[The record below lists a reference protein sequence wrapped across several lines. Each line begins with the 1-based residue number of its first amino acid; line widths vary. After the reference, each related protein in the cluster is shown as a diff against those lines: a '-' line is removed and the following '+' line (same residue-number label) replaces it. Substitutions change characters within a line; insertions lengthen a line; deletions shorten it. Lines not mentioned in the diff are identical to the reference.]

1 MNYKRYLLNILY
13 IFLIEIVFN
22 IALFNKITYYF
33 FYILLF
39 SILTGTIISL
49 ITGFLNESVNKISN
63 IVINSVIT
71 LIFIAQL
78 IHYRFYQSIFS
89 IYSLING
96 AQVFGFMSAIGKIML
111 HNTEYIIFLLFP
123 LFFFIVLGLNIS
135 FKKYTKKELLILI
148 GIIPISLLL
157 SILVLNTD
165 KDKNY
170 NAKDLYYNTHAPTI
184 STQKLGLLTTMR
196 LDLKRAIFGFT
207 DKIMLE
213 DKEIEEVNKSENK
226 KEYNILNIDFDKL
239 IEEED
244 NDKIRSLHKYFKS
257 MTPTEKNKYSG
268 MFKDKNLI
276 VITAEAFSPIAIDK
290 ELTPTLY
297 KMYTEGFSFSN
308 FYTPIFYVSTSDG
321 EYVSLTSLL
330 PKEGVW
336 SFQESS
342 KISLPFVYG
351 NILKDYGYSANAYHN
366 GRYNYYKRNLSH
378 PNMGYKYIGC
388 GNGLEKKINCKIWPQ
403 SDLEMINET
412 IDDYIENEKFL
423 AYYMSISGH
432 LNYTYTGNMMAT
444 KNRDK
449 VKNLKY
455 SEAIQA
461 YLATNIELDKA
472 VGELLS
478 RLEQAGKLEDTVIV
492 ISGDHYPY
500 GLTLGEINELSTF
513 ERDDKFEKFR
523 MPFLIW
529 SGSMKGPIKVEK
541 IGSSLDVLPTVLN
554 LFGAEF
560 DSRLLM
566 GRDIL
571 SDSDP
576 IVIFSDR
583 SFITDKG
590 RYNSLTEQFT
600 PNEGVTIEEG
610 YVDKINTII
619 YKKYQMSRLI
629 LENDY
634 YKHVFRTEN

>member
-257 MTPTEKNKYSG
+257 VTPTEKNKYSG

-351 NILKDYGYSANAYHN
+351 NILKNYGYSANAYHN

-378 PNMGYKYIGC
+378 PNMGYKYVGC

-403 SDLEMINET
+403 SDLEMINAT

-432 LNYTYTGNMMAT
+432 LNYTYNGNMMAT

-449 VKNLKY
+449 VKNLRY

-472 VGELLS
+472 
-478 RLEQAGKLEDTVIV
+478 LESLINSLKEKGKLDDTVIV
-492 ISGDHYPY
+492 ISADHYPY
-500 GLTLGEINELSTF
+500 GLTINEMK
-513 ERDDKFEKFR
+513 ERATYINDEKFDIHKNN
-523 MPFLIW
+523 LIIW
-529 SGSMKGPIKVEK
+529 NSQIKTPIKIDK
-541 IGSSLDVLPTVLN
+541 YASSLDILPTILN
-554 LFGAEF
+554 LLGVEY

-566 GRDIL
+566 GTDIL
-571 SDSDP
+571 SNSEGL
-576 IVIFSDR
+576 VIFNDR
-583 SFITDKG
+583 SWITKYGKYDAIKG
-590 RYNSLTEQFT
+590 KFTEYINLEEKQKYIDEI
-600 PNEGVTIEEG
+600 NEIV
-610 YVDKINTII
+610 KN
-619 YKKYQMSRLI
+619 KFNASRLI
-629 LENDY
+629 LETNY
-634 YKHVFRTEN
+634 YKYIKTEE

>member
-257 MTPTEKNKYSG
+257 VTPTEKNKYSG

-297 KMYTEGFSFSN
+297 KIYTEGFSFSN

-351 NILKDYGYSANAYHN
+351 NILKNYGYSANAYHN

-378 PNMGYKYIGC
+378 PNMGYKYVGC

-403 SDLEMINET
+403 SDLEMINAT

-432 LNYTYTGNMMAT
+432 LNYTYNGNMMAT

-472 VGELLS
+472 
-478 RLEQAGKLEDTVIV
+478 LESLINSLKEKGKLDDTVIV
-492 ISGDHYPY
+492 ISADHYPY
-500 GLTLGEINELSTF
+500 GLTINEMK
-513 ERDDKFEKFR
+513 ERATYINDEKFDIHKNN
-523 MPFLIW
+523 LIIW
-529 SGSMKGPIKVEK
+529 NSQIKTPIKIDK
-541 IGSSLDVLPTVLN
+541 YASSLDILPTVLN
-554 LFGAEF
+554 LLGIEY

-566 GRDIL
+566 GTDIL
-571 SDSDP
+571 SNSEGL
-576 IVIFSDR
+576 VIFNDR
-583 SFITDKG
+583 SWITKYGKYDAIKG
-590 RYNSLTEQFT
+590 KFTEYINLEEKQKYIDEI
-600 PNEGVTIEEG
+600 NEIV
-610 YVDKINTII
+610 KN
-619 YKKYQMSRLI
+619 KFNASRLI
-629 LENDY
+629 LETNY
-634 YKHVFRTEN
+634 YKYIKTEE

>member
-96 AQVFGFMSAIGKIML
+96 AQVFGFMSAIEKIML

-257 MTPTEKNKYSG
+257 VTPTEKNKYSG

-378 PNMGYKYIGC
+378 PNMGYKYVGC

-403 SDLEMINET
+403 SDLEMINAT

-432 LNYTYTGNMMAT
+432 LNYTYNGNMMAT

-449 VKNLKY
+449 VKSLKY

-472 VGELLS
+472 
-478 RLEQAGKLEDTVIV
+478 LESLINNLKEKGKLDDTVIV
-492 ISGDHYPY
+492 ISADHYPY
-500 GLTLGEINELSTF
+500 GLTINEMK
-513 ERDDKFEKFR
+513 ERTTYINDEKFDIHKNN
-523 MPFLIW
+523 LIIW
-529 SGSMKGPIKVEK
+529 NSQIKTPIKIDK
-541 IGSSLDVLPTVLN
+541 YASSLDILPTVLN
-554 LFGAEF
+554 LLGVEY

-566 GRDIL
+566 GTDIL
-571 SDSDP
+571 SNSEGL
-576 IVIFSDR
+576 VIFNDR
-583 SFITDKG
+583 SWITKYGKYDAIKG
-590 RYNSLTEQFT
+590 KFTEYINLEEKQKYIDEI
-600 PNEGVTIEEG
+600 NEIV
-610 YVDKINTII
+610 KN
-619 YKKYQMSRLI
+619 KFNASRLI
-629 LENDY
+629 LETNY
-634 YKHVFRTEN
+634 YKYIKTEE

>member
-135 FKKYTKKELLILI
+135 FKRYTKKELLILI

-244 NDKIRSLHKYFKS
+244 NDKISNLHKYFKS
-257 MTPTEKNKYSG
+257 VTPTEKNKYSG

-297 KMYTEGFSFSN
+297 KMYAEGFSFSN

-378 PNMGYKYIGC
+378 PNMGYKYVGC

-403 SDLEMINET
+403 SDLEMINAT

-432 LNYTYTGNMMAT
+432 LNYTYNGNMMAT

-472 VGELLS
+472 
-478 RLEQAGKLEDTVIV
+478 LESLINSLKEKGKLDDTVIV
-492 ISGDHYPY
+492 ISADHYPY
-500 GLTLGEINELSTF
+500 GLTINEIK
-513 ERDDKFEKFR
+513 ERATYINDEKFDIHKNN
-523 MPFLIW
+523 LIIW
-529 SGSMKGPIKVEK
+529 NSQIKTPIKIDK
-541 IGSSLDVLPTVLN
+541 YASSLDILPTVLN
-554 LFGAEF
+554 LLGVEY

-566 GRDIL
+566 GTDIL
-571 SDSDP
+571 SNSEGL
-576 IVIFSDR
+576 VIFNDR
-583 SFITDKG
+583 SWITKYGKYDAIKG
-590 RYNSLTEQFT
+590 KFTEYINLEEKQKYIDEI
-600 PNEGVTIEEG
+600 NEIV
-610 YVDKINTII
+610 KN
-619 YKKYQMSRLI
+619 KFNASRLI
-629 LENDY
+629 LETNY
-634 YKHVFRTEN
+634 YKYIKTEE

>member
-123 LFFFIVLGLNIS
+123 LFFFVVLGLNIS

-148 GIIPISLLL
+148 GIIPISILL
-157 SILVLNTD
+157 SILILNTD

-257 MTPTEKNKYSG
+257 VSPTEKNKYSG

-297 KMYTEGFSFSN
+297 KMYTGGFSFSN

-336 SFQESS
+336 SFQKSS

-351 NILKDYGYSANAYHN
+351 NILKKYGYSANAYHN

-378 PNMGYKYIGC
+378 PNMGYKYVGC

-403 SDLEMINET
+403 SDLEMINAT

-432 LNYTYTGNMMAT
+432 LNYTYNGNMMAT

-449 VKNLKY
+449 VKSLKY

-472 VGELLS
+472 
-478 RLEQAGKLEDTVIV
+478 LESLINSLKEKGKLDDTVIV
-492 ISGDHYPY
+492 ISADHYPY
-500 GLTLGEINELSTF
+500 GLTINEMK
-513 ERDDKFEKFR
+513 ERATYINDEKFDIHKNN
-523 MPFLIW
+523 LIIW
-529 SGSMKGPIKVEK
+529 NSQIKTPIKIDK
-541 IGSSLDVLPTVLN
+541 YASSLDILPTVLN
-554 LFGAEF
+554 LLGIEY

-566 GRDIL
+566 GTDIL
-571 SDSDP
+571 SNSEGL
-576 IVIFSDR
+576 VIFNDR
-583 SFITDKG
+583 SWITKYGKYDAIKG
-590 RYNSLTEQFT
+590 KFTEYINLEEKQKYIDEI
-600 PNEGVTIEEG
+600 NEIV
-610 YVDKINTII
+610 KN
-619 YKKYQMSRLI
+619 KFNASRLI
-629 LENDY
+629 LENNY
-634 YKHVFRTEN
+634 YKYIKTEE

>member
-96 AQVFGFMSAIGKIML
+96 AQIFGFMSAIGKIML

-244 NDKIRSLHKYFKS
+244 NDKISNLHKYFKS
-257 MTPTEKNKYSG
+257 VTPTEKNKYSG

-351 NILKDYGYSANAYHN
+351 NILKNYGYSANAYHN

-378 PNMGYKYIGC
+378 PNMGYKYVGC

-403 SDLEMINET
+403 SDLEMINAT

-432 LNYTYTGNMMAT
+432 LNYTYNGNMMAT

-449 VKNLKY
+449 VKNLRY

-472 VGELLS
+472 
-478 RLEQAGKLEDTVIV
+478 LESLINSLKEKGKLDDTVIV
-492 ISGDHYPY
+492 ISADHYPY
-500 GLTLGEINELSTF
+500 GLTINEMK
-513 ERDDKFEKFR
+513 ERATYINDEKFDIHKNN
-523 MPFLIW
+523 LIIW
-529 SGSMKGPIKVEK
+529 NSQIKTPIKIDK
-541 IGSSLDVLPTVLN
+541 YASSLDILPTVLN
-554 LFGAEF
+554 LLGVEY

-566 GRDIL
+566 GTDIL
-571 SDSDP
+571 SNSEGL
-576 IVIFSDR
+576 VIFNDR
-583 SFITDKG
+583 SWITKYGKYDAIKG
-590 RYNSLTEQFT
+590 KFTEYINLEEKQKYIDEI
-600 PNEGVTIEEG
+600 NEIV
-610 YVDKINTII
+610 KN
-619 YKKYQMSRLI
+619 KFNASRLI
-629 LENDY
+629 LETNY
-634 YKHVFRTEN
+634 YKYIKTEE

>member
-244 NDKIRSLHKYFKS
+244 NDKISNLHKYFKS
-257 MTPTEKNKYSG
+257 VTPTEKNKYSG

-297 KMYTEGFSFSN
+297 KMYTGGFSFSN

-378 PNMGYKYIGC
+378 PNMGYKYVGC

-403 SDLEMINET
+403 SDLEMINAT

-432 LNYTYTGNMMAT
+432 LNYTYNGNMMAT

-472 VGELLS
+472 
-478 RLEQAGKLEDTVIV
+478 LESLINSLKEKGKLDDTVIV
-492 ISGDHYPY
+492 ISADHYPY
-500 GLTLGEINELSTF
+500 GLTINEMK
-513 ERDDKFEKFR
+513 ERATYINDEKFDIHKNN
-523 MPFLIW
+523 LIIW
-529 SGSMKGPIKVEK
+529 NSQIKTPIKIDK
-541 IGSSLDVLPTVLN
+541 YASSLDILPTVLN
-554 LFGAEF
+554 LLGIEY

-566 GRDIL
+566 GTDIL
-571 SDSDP
+571 SNSEGL
-576 IVIFSDR
+576 VIFNDR
-583 SFITDKG
+583 SWITKYGKYDAIKG
-590 RYNSLTEQFT
+590 KFTEYINLEEKQKYIDEI
-600 PNEGVTIEEG
+600 NEIV
-610 YVDKINTII
+610 KN
-619 YKKYQMSRLI
+619 KFNASRLI
-629 LENDY
+629 LETNY
-634 YKHVFRTEN
+634 YKYIKTEE

>member
-257 MTPTEKNKYSG
+257 VTPTEKNKYSG

-378 PNMGYKYIGC
+378 PNMGYKYVGC

-403 SDLEMINET
+403 SDLEMINAT

-432 LNYTYTGNMMAT
+432 LNYTYNGNMMAT

-472 VGELLS
+472 
-478 RLEQAGKLEDTVIV
+478 LESLINSLKEKGKLDDTVIV
-492 ISGDHYPY
+492 ISADHYPY
-500 GLTLGEINELSTF
+500 GLTINEMK
-513 ERDDKFEKFR
+513 ERATYINDEKFDIHKNN
-523 MPFLIW
+523 LIIW
-529 SGSMKGPIKVEK
+529 NSQIKTPIKIDK
-541 IGSSLDVLPTVLN
+541 YASSLDILPTVLN
-554 LFGAEF
+554 LLGVEY

-566 GRDIL
+566 GTDIL
-571 SDSDP
+571 SNSEGL
-576 IVIFSDR
+576 VIFNDR
-583 SFITDKG
+583 SWITKYGKYDAIKG
-590 RYNSLTEQFT
+590 KFTEYINLEEKQKHIDEI
-600 PNEGVTIEEG
+600 NEIV
-610 YVDKINTII
+610 KN
-619 YKKYQMSRLI
+619 KFNASRLI
-629 LENDY
+629 LETNY
-634 YKHVFRTEN
+634 YKYIKTEE

>member
-213 DKEIEEVNKSENK
+213 DKEIEEVNKSGNK

-257 MTPTEKNKYSG
+257 VTPTEKNKYSG

-351 NILKDYGYSANAYHN
+351 NILKNYGYSANAYHN

-378 PNMGYKYIGC
+378 PNMGYKYVGC

-403 SDLEMINET
+403 SDLEMINAT

-432 LNYTYTGNMMAT
+432 LNYTYNGNMMAT

-472 VGELLS
+472 
-478 RLEQAGKLEDTVIV
+478 LESLINSLKEKGKLDDTVIV
-492 ISGDHYPY
+492 ISADHYPY
-500 GLTLGEINELSTF
+500 GLTINEMK
-513 ERDDKFEKFR
+513 ERATYINDEKFDIHKNN
-523 MPFLIW
+523 LIIW
-529 SGSMKGPIKVEK
+529 NSQIKAPIKIDK
-541 IGSSLDVLPTVLN
+541 YASSLDILPTVLN
-554 LFGAEF
+554 LLGVEY

-566 GRDIL
+566 GTDIL
-571 SDSDP
+571 SNSEGL
-576 IVIFSDR
+576 VIFNDR
-583 SFITDKG
+583 SWITKYGKYDAIKG
-590 RYNSLTEQFT
+590 KFTEYINLEEKQKYIDEI
-600 PNEGVTIEEG
+600 NEIV
-610 YVDKINTII
+610 KN
-619 YKKYQMSRLI
+619 KFNASRLI
-629 LENDY
+629 LETNY
-634 YKHVFRTEN
+634 YKYIKTEE

>member
-213 DKEIEEVNKSENK
+213 DKEIEEANKSENK

-257 MTPTEKNKYSG
+257 VTPTEKNKYSG

-403 SDLEMINET
+403 SDLEMINAT

-432 LNYTYTGNMMAT
+432 LNYTYNGNMMAT

-472 VGELLS
+472 
-478 RLEQAGKLEDTVIV
+478 LESLINSLKEKGKLDDTVIV
-492 ISGDHYPY
+492 ISADHYPY
-500 GLTLGEINELSTF
+500 GLTINEMK
-513 ERDDKFEKFR
+513 ERATYINDEKFDIHKNN
-523 MPFLIW
+523 LIIW
-529 SGSMKGPIKVEK
+529 NSQIKTPIKIDK
-541 IGSSLDVLPTVLN
+541 YASSLDILPTVLN
-554 LFGAEF
+554 LLGVEY

-566 GRDIL
+566 GTDIL
-571 SDSDP
+571 SNSEGL
-576 IVIFSDR
+576 VILNDR
-583 SFITDKG
+583 SWITKYGKYDAIKG
-590 RYNSLTEQFT
+590 KFTEYINLEEKQKYIDEI
-600 PNEGVTIEEG
+600 NEIV
-610 YVDKINTII
+610 KN
-619 YKKYQMSRLI
+619 KFNASRLI
-629 LENDY
+629 LETNY
-634 YKHVFRTEN
+634 YKYIKTEE

>member
-135 FKKYTKKELLILI
+135 FKRYTKKELLILI

-244 NDKIRSLHKYFKS
+244 NDKISNLHKYFKS
-257 MTPTEKNKYSG
+257 VTPTEKNKYSG

-378 PNMGYKYIGC
+378 PNMGYKYVGC

-403 SDLEMINET
+403 SDLEMINAT

-432 LNYTYTGNMMAT
+432 LNYTYNGNMMAT

-472 VGELLS
+472 
-478 RLEQAGKLEDTVIV
+478 LESLINSLKEKGKLDDTVIV
-492 ISGDHYPY
+492 ISADHYPY
-500 GLTLGEINELSTF
+500 GLTINEMK
-513 ERDDKFEKFR
+513 ERATYINDEKFDIHKNN
-523 MPFLIW
+523 LIIW
-529 SGSMKGPIKVEK
+529 NSQIKTPIKIDK
-541 IGSSLDVLPTVLN
+541 YASSLDILPTVLN
-554 LFGAEF
+554 LLGVEY

-566 GRDIL
+566 GTDIL
-571 SDSDP
+571 SNSEGL
-576 IVIFSDR
+576 VIFNDR
-583 SFITDKG
+583 SWITKYGKYDAIKG
-590 RYNSLTEQFT
+590 KFTEYINLEEKQKYIDEI
-600 PNEGVTIEEG
+600 NEIV
-610 YVDKINTII
+610 KN
-619 YKKYQMSRLI
+619 KFNASRLI
-629 LENDY
+629 LETNY
-634 YKHVFRTEN
+634 YKYIKTEE

>member
-96 AQVFGFMSAIGKIML
+96 AQVFGFVSAIGKIML

-196 LDLKRAIFGFT
+196 LDLKRAMFGFT

-257 MTPTEKNKYSG
+257 VTPTEKNKYSG

-351 NILKDYGYSANAYHN
+351 NILKNYGYSANAYHN

-378 PNMGYKYIGC
+378 PNMGYKYVGC

-403 SDLEMINET
+403 SDLEMINAT

-432 LNYTYTGNMMAT
+432 LNYTYNGNMMAT

-472 VGELLS
+472 
-478 RLEQAGKLEDTVIV
+478 LESLINSLKEKGKLDDTVIV
-492 ISGDHYPY
+492 ISADHYPY
-500 GLTLGEINELSTF
+500 GLTINEMK
-513 ERDDKFEKFR
+513 ERATYINDEKFDIHKNN
-523 MPFLIW
+523 LIIW
-529 SGSMKGPIKVEK
+529 NSQIKTPIKIDK
-541 IGSSLDVLPTVLN
+541 YASSLDILPTVLN
-554 LFGAEF
+554 LLGVEY

-566 GRDIL
+566 GTDIL
-571 SDSDP
+571 SNSEGL
-576 IVIFSDR
+576 VIFNDR
-583 SFITDKG
+583 SWITKYGKYDAIKG
-590 RYNSLTEQFT
+590 KFTEYINLEEKQKYIDEI
-600 PNEGVTIEEG
+600 NEIV
-610 YVDKINTII
+610 KN
-619 YKKYQMSRLI
+619 KFNASRLI
-629 LENDY
+629 LETNY
-634 YKHVFRTEN
+634 YKYIKTEE

>member
-49 ITGFLNESVNKISN
+49 ITGFLNESINKITN

-123 LFFFIVLGLNIS
+123 LFFFVVLGLNIS

-226 KEYNILNIDFDKL
+226 KEYSILNIDFDKL

-244 NDKIRSLHKYFKS
+244 NDKISNLHKYFKS
-257 MTPTEKNKYSG
+257 VSPTEKNKYSG

-297 KMYTEGFSFSN
+297 KMHTEGFSFSN

-336 SFQESS
+336 SFQKSS

-351 NILKDYGYSANAYHN
+351 NILKKYGYSANAYHN

-378 PNMGYKYIGC
+378 PNMGYKYVGC

-403 SDLEMINET
+403 SDLEMINAT

-432 LNYTYTGNMMAT
+432 LNYTYNGNMMAT

-472 VGELLS
+472 
-478 RLEQAGKLEDTVIV
+478 LESLINSLKEKGKLDDTVIV
-492 ISGDHYPY
+492 ISADHYPY
-500 GLTLGEINELSTF
+500 GLTINEMK
-513 ERDDKFEKFR
+513 ERATYINDEKFDIHKNN
-523 MPFLIW
+523 LIIW
-529 SGSMKGPIKVEK
+529 NSQIKTPIKIDK
-541 IGSSLDVLPTVLN
+541 YASSLDILPTVLN
-554 LFGAEF
+554 LLGVEY

-566 GRDIL
+566 GTDIL
-571 SDSDP
+571 SNSEGL
-576 IVIFSDR
+576 VIFNDR
-583 SFITDKG
+583 SWITKYGKYDAIKG
-590 RYNSLTEQFT
+590 KFTEYINLEEKQKYIDEI
-600 PNEGVTIEEG
+600 NEIV
-610 YVDKINTII
+610 KN
-619 YKKYQMSRLI
+619 KFNASRLI
-629 LENDY
+629 LETNY
-634 YKHVFRTEN
+634 YKYIKTEE

>member
-13 IFLIEIVFN
+13 IFFILLVFN

-96 AQVFGFMSAIGKIML
+96 AQVFGFMSAIGKVML

-157 SILVLNTD
+157 SILILNTD

-257 MTPTEKNKYSG
+257 VTPTEKNKYSG

-378 PNMGYKYIGC
+378 PNMGYKYVGC

-403 SDLEMINET
+403 SDLEMINAT

-432 LNYTYTGNMMAT
+432 LNYTYNGNMMAT

-472 VGELLS
+472 
-478 RLEQAGKLEDTVIV
+478 LESLINSLKEKGKLDDTVIV
-492 ISGDHYPY
+492 ISADHYPY
-500 GLTLGEINELSTF
+500 GLTINEMK
-513 ERDDKFEKFR
+513 ERATYINDEKFDIHKNN
-523 MPFLIW
+523 LIIW
-529 SGSMKGPIKVEK
+529 NSQIKTPIKIDK
-541 IGSSLDVLPTVLN
+541 YASSLDILPTVLN
-554 LFGAEF
+554 LLGIEY

-566 GRDIL
+566 GTDIL
-571 SDSDP
+571 SNSEGL
-576 IVIFSDR
+576 VIFNDR
-583 SFITDKG
+583 SWITKYGKYDAIKG
-590 RYNSLTEQFT
+590 KFTEYINLEEKQKYIDEI
-600 PNEGVTIEEG
+600 NEIV
-610 YVDKINTII
+610 KN
-619 YKKYQMSRLI
+619 KFNASRLI
-629 LENDY
+629 LETNY
-634 YKHVFRTEN
+634 YKYIKTEE

>member
-213 DKEIEEVNKSENK
+213 DKEIEEANKSENK

-257 MTPTEKNKYSG
+257 VTPTEKNKYSG

-403 SDLEMINET
+403 SDLEMINAT
-412 IDDYIENEKFL
+412 IDDYIENKKFL

-432 LNYTYTGNMMAT
+432 LNYTYNGNMMAT

-472 VGELLS
+472 
-478 RLEQAGKLEDTVIV
+478 LESLINSLKEKGKLDDTVIV
-492 ISGDHYPY
+492 ISADHYPY
-500 GLTLGEINELSTF
+500 GLTINEMK
-513 ERDDKFEKFR
+513 ERATYINDEKFDIHKNN
-523 MPFLIW
+523 LIIW
-529 SGSMKGPIKVEK
+529 NSQIKTPIKIDK
-541 IGSSLDVLPTVLN
+541 YASSLDILPTVLN
-554 LFGAEF
+554 LLGVEY

-566 GRDIL
+566 GTDIL
-571 SDSDP
+571 SNSEGL
-576 IVIFSDR
+576 VIFNDR
-583 SFITDKG
+583 SWITKYGKYDAIKG
-590 RYNSLTEQFT
+590 KFTEYINLEEKQKYIDEI
-600 PNEGVTIEEG
+600 NEIV
-610 YVDKINTII
+610 KN
-619 YKKYQMSRLI
+619 KFNASRLI
-629 LENDY
+629 LETNY
-634 YKHVFRTEN
+634 YKYIKTEE

>member
-96 AQVFGFMSAIGKIML
+96 AQVFGFVSAIGKIML

-257 MTPTEKNKYSG
+257 VTPTEKNKYSG

-351 NILKDYGYSANAYHN
+351 NILKNYGYSANAYHN

-378 PNMGYKYIGC
+378 PNMGYKYVGC

-403 SDLEMINET
+403 SDLEMINAT

-432 LNYTYTGNMMAT
+432 LNYTYNGNMMAT

-449 VKNLKY
+449 VKNLRY

-472 VGELLS
+472 
-478 RLEQAGKLEDTVIV
+478 LESLINSLKEKGKLDDTVIV
-492 ISGDHYPY
+492 ISADHYPY
-500 GLTLGEINELSTF
+500 GLTINEMK
-513 ERDDKFEKFR
+513 ERATYINDEKFDIHKNN
-523 MPFLIW
+523 LIIW
-529 SGSMKGPIKVEK
+529 NSQIKTPIKIDK
-541 IGSSLDVLPTVLN
+541 YASSLDILPTVLN
-554 LFGAEF
+554 LLGVEY

-566 GRDIL
+566 GTDIL
-571 SDSDP
+571 SNSEGL
-576 IVIFSDR
+576 VIFNDR
-583 SFITDKG
+583 SWITKYGKYDAIKG
-590 RYNSLTEQFT
+590 KFTEYINLEEKQKHIDEI
-600 PNEGVTIEEG
+600 NEIV
-610 YVDKINTII
+610 KN
-619 YKKYQMSRLI
+619 KFNASRLI
-629 LENDY
+629 LETNY
-634 YKHVFRTEN
+634 YKYIKTEE

>member
-257 MTPTEKNKYSG
+257 VTPTEKNKYSG

-378 PNMGYKYIGC
+378 PNMGYKYVGC

-403 SDLEMINET
+403 SDLEMINAT

-432 LNYTYTGNMMAT
+432 LNYTYNGNMMAT

-449 VKNLKY
+449 VKNLRY

-472 VGELLS
+472 
-478 RLEQAGKLEDTVIV
+478 LESLINSLKEKGKLDDTVIV
-492 ISGDHYPY
+492 ISADHYPY
-500 GLTLGEINELSTF
+500 GLTINEMK
-513 ERDDKFEKFR
+513 ERATYINDEKFDIHKNN
-523 MPFLIW
+523 LIIW
-529 SGSMKGPIKVEK
+529 NSQIKTPIKIDK
-541 IGSSLDVLPTVLN
+541 YASSLDILPTILN
-554 LFGAEF
+554 LLGVEY

-566 GRDIL
+566 GTDIL
-571 SDSDP
+571 SNSEGL
-576 IVIFSDR
+576 VIFNDR
-583 SFITDKG
+583 SWITKYGKYDAIKG
-590 RYNSLTEQFT
+590 KFTEYINLEEKQKYIDEI
-600 PNEGVTIEEG
+600 NEIV
-610 YVDKINTII
+610 KN
-619 YKKYQMSRLI
+619 KFNASRLI
-629 LENDY
+629 LETNY
-634 YKHVFRTEN
+634 YKYIKTEE

>member
-49 ITGFLNESVNKISN
+49 ITGFLNESINKITN

-244 NDKIRSLHKYFKS
+244 NDKIRSLHKYLKNV
-257 MTPTEKNKYSG
+257 TPTEKNKYSG

-351 NILKDYGYSANAYHN
+351 NILKNYGYSANAYHN

-378 PNMGYKYIGC
+378 PNMGYKYVGC

-403 SDLEMINET
+403 SDLEMINAT

-432 LNYTYTGNMMAT
+432 LNYTYNGNMMAT

-472 VGELLS
+472 
-478 RLEQAGKLEDTVIV
+478 LESLINILKEKGKLDDTVIV
-492 ISGDHYPY
+492 ISADHYPY
-500 GLTLGEINELSTF
+500 GLTINEMK
-513 ERDDKFEKFR
+513 ERATYINDEKFDIHKNN
-523 MPFLIW
+523 LIIW
-529 SGSMKGPIKVEK
+529 NSQIKTPIKIDK
-541 IGSSLDVLPTVLN
+541 YASSLDILPTVLN
-554 LFGAEF
+554 LLGVEY

-566 GRDIL
+566 GTDIL
-571 SDSDP
+571 SNSEGL
-576 IVIFSDR
+576 VIFNDR
-583 SFITDKG
+583 SWITKYGKYDTIKG
-590 RYNSLTEQFT
+590 KFTEYINLEEKQKYIDEI
-600 PNEGVTIEEG
+600 NEIV
-610 YVDKINTII
+610 KN
-619 YKKYQMSRLI
+619 KFNASRLI
-629 LENDY
+629 LETNY
-634 YKHVFRTEN
+634 YKYIKTEE

>member
-196 LDLKRAIFGFT
+196 LDLKRAIFGFI

-257 MTPTEKNKYSG
+257 VTPTEKNKYSG

-378 PNMGYKYIGC
+378 PNMGYKYVGC

-403 SDLEMINET
+403 SDLEMINAT

-432 LNYTYTGNMMAT
+432 LNYTYNGNMMAT

-449 VKNLKY
+449 VKNLRY

-472 VGELLS
+472 
-478 RLEQAGKLEDTVIV
+478 LESLINSLKEKGKLDDTVIV
-492 ISGDHYPY
+492 ISADHYPY
-500 GLTLGEINELSTF
+500 GLTINEMK
-513 ERDDKFEKFR
+513 ERATYINDEKFDIHKNN
-523 MPFLIW
+523 LIIW
-529 SGSMKGPIKVEK
+529 NSQIKTPIKIDK
-541 IGSSLDVLPTVLN
+541 YASSLDILPTVLN
-554 LFGAEF
+554 LLGVEY

-566 GRDIL
+566 GTDIL
-571 SDSDP
+571 SNSEGL
-576 IVIFSDR
+576 VIFNDR
-583 SFITDKG
+583 SWITKYGKYDAIKG
-590 RYNSLTEQFT
+590 KFTEYINLEEKQKYIDEI
-600 PNEGVTIEEG
+600 NEIV
-610 YVDKINTII
+610 KN
-619 YKKYQMSRLI
+619 KFNASRLI
-629 LENDY
+629 LETNY
-634 YKHVFRTEN
+634 YKYIKTEE

>member
-63 IVINSVIT
+63 IVINSAIT

-257 MTPTEKNKYSG
+257 VTPTEKNKYSG
-268 MFKDKNLI
+268 MFKDKSLI

-378 PNMGYKYIGC
+378 PNMGYKYVGC

-403 SDLEMINET
+403 SDLEMINAT

-432 LNYTYTGNMMAT
+432 LNYTYNGNMMAT

-472 VGELLS
+472 
-478 RLEQAGKLEDTVIV
+478 LESLINNLKEKGKLDDTVIV
-492 ISGDHYPY
+492 ISADHYPY
-500 GLTLGEINELSTF
+500 GLTINEMK
-513 ERDDKFEKFR
+513 ERATYINDEKFDIHKNN
-523 MPFLIW
+523 LIIW
-529 SGSMKGPIKVEK
+529 NSQIKTPIKIDK
-541 IGSSLDVLPTVLN
+541 YASSLDILPTVLN
-554 LFGAEF
+554 LLGVEY

-566 GRDIL
+566 GTDIL
-571 SDSDP
+571 SNSEGL
-576 IVIFSDR
+576 VIFNDR
-583 SFITDKG
+583 SWITKYGKYDAIKG
-590 RYNSLTEQFT
+590 KFTEYINLEEKQKYIDEI
-600 PNEGVTIEEG
+600 NEIV
-610 YVDKINTII
+610 KN
-619 YKKYQMSRLI
+619 KFNASRLI
-629 LENDY
+629 LETNY
-634 YKHVFRTEN
+634 YKYIKTEE

>member
-135 FKKYTKKELLILI
+135 FKKYKKKELLILI

-257 MTPTEKNKYSG
+257 VTPTEKNKYSG

-412 IDDYIENEKFL
+412 IDDYIENKKFL

-432 LNYTYTGNMMAT
+432 LNYTYNGNMMAT

-472 VGELLS
+472 
-478 RLEQAGKLEDTVIV
+478 LESLINSLKEKGKLDDTVIV
-492 ISGDHYPY
+492 ISADHYPY
-500 GLTLGEINELSTF
+500 GLTINEMK
-513 ERDDKFEKFR
+513 ERATYINDEKFDIHKNN
-523 MPFLIW
+523 LIIW
-529 SGSMKGPIKVEK
+529 NSQIKTPIKIDK
-541 IGSSLDVLPTVLN
+541 YASSLDILPTVLN
-554 LFGAEF
+554 LLGVEY

-566 GRDIL
+566 GTDIL
-571 SDSDP
+571 SNSEGL
-576 IVIFSDR
+576 VIFNDR
-583 SFITDKG
+583 SWITKYGKYDAIKG
-590 RYNSLTEQFT
+590 KFTEYINLEEKQKYIDEI
-600 PNEGVTIEEG
+600 NEIV
-610 YVDKINTII
+610 KN
-619 YKKYQMSRLI
+619 KFNASRLI
-629 LENDY
+629 LETNY
-634 YKHVFRTEN
+634 YKYIKTEE

>member
-135 FKKYTKKELLILI
+135 FKKYKKKELLILI

-184 STQKLGLLTTMR
+184 STQKLGLLSTMR

-213 DKEIEEVNKSENK
+213 DKEIEEANKSENK

-257 MTPTEKNKYSG
+257 VTPTEKNKYSG

-412 IDDYIENEKFL
+412 IDDYIENKKFL

-432 LNYTYTGNMMAT
+432 LNYTYNGNMMAT

-472 VGELLS
+472 
-478 RLEQAGKLEDTVIV
+478 LESLINSLKEKGKLDDTVIV
-492 ISGDHYPY
+492 ISADHYPY
-500 GLTLGEINELSTF
+500 GLTINEMK
-513 ERDDKFEKFR
+513 ERATYINDEKFDIHKNN
-523 MPFLIW
+523 LIIW
-529 SGSMKGPIKVEK
+529 NSQIKTPIKIDK
-541 IGSSLDVLPTVLN
+541 YASSLDILPTVLN
-554 LFGAEF
+554 LLGVEY

-566 GRDIL
+566 GTDIL
-571 SDSDP
+571 SNSEGL
-576 IVIFSDR
+576 VILNDR
-583 SFITDKG
+583 SWITKYGKYDAIKG
-590 RYNSLTEQFT
+590 KFTEYINLEEKQKYIDEI
-600 PNEGVTIEEG
+600 NEIV
-610 YVDKINTII
+610 KN
-619 YKKYQMSRLI
+619 KFNASRLI
-629 LENDY
+629 LETNY
-634 YKHVFRTEN
+634 YKYIKTEE

>member
-244 NDKIRSLHKYFKS
+244 NDKISNLHKYFKS
-257 MTPTEKNKYSG
+257 VTPTEKNKYSG

-378 PNMGYKYIGC
+378 PNMGYKYVGC

-403 SDLEMINET
+403 SDLEMINAT

-432 LNYTYTGNMMAT
+432 LNYTYNGNMMAT

-472 VGELLS
+472 
-478 RLEQAGKLEDTVIV
+478 LESLINSLKEKGKLDDTVIV
-492 ISGDHYPY
+492 ISADHYPY
-500 GLTLGEINELSTF
+500 GLTINEMK
-513 ERDDKFEKFR
+513 ERATYINDEKFDIHKNN
-523 MPFLIW
+523 LIIW
-529 SGSMKGPIKVEK
+529 NSQIKTPIKIDK
-541 IGSSLDVLPTVLN
+541 YASSLDILPTVLN
-554 LFGAEF
+554 LLGVEY

-566 GRDIL
+566 GTDIL
-571 SDSDP
+571 SNSEGL
-576 IVIFSDR
+576 VIFNDR
-583 SFITDKG
+583 SWITKYGKYDAIKG
-590 RYNSLTEQFT
+590 KFTEYINLEEKQKYIDEI
-600 PNEGVTIEEG
+600 NEIV
-610 YVDKINTII
+610 KN
-619 YKKYQMSRLI
+619 KFNASRLI
-629 LENDY
+629 LETNY
-634 YKHVFRTEN
+634 YKYIKTEE

>member
-13 IFLIEIVFN
+13 IFIIEIVFN

-135 FKKYTKKELLILI
+135 FKKYKKKELLILI

-213 DKEIEEVNKSENK
+213 DKEIEEANKSENK

-257 MTPTEKNKYSG
+257 VTPTEKNKYSG

-330 PKEGVW
+330 PKEGLW

-403 SDLEMINET
+403 SDLEMINAT
-412 IDDYIENEKFL
+412 IDDYIENKKFL

-432 LNYTYTGNMMAT
+432 LNYTYNGNMMAT

-472 VGELLS
+472 
-478 RLEQAGKLEDTVIV
+478 LESLINSLKEKGKLDDTVIV
-492 ISGDHYPY
+492 ISADHYPY
-500 GLTLGEINELSTF
+500 GLTINEMK
-513 ERDDKFEKFR
+513 ERATYINDEKFDIHKNN
-523 MPFLIW
+523 LIIW
-529 SGSMKGPIKVEK
+529 NSQIKTPIKIDK
-541 IGSSLDVLPTVLN
+541 YASSLDILPTVLN
-554 LFGAEF
+554 LLGVEY

-566 GRDIL
+566 GTDIL
-571 SDSDP
+571 SNSEGL
-576 IVIFSDR
+576 VIFNDR
-583 SFITDKG
+583 SWITKYGKYDAIKG
-590 RYNSLTEQFT
+590 KFTEYINLEEKQKYIDEI
-600 PNEGVTIEEG
+600 NEIV
-610 YVDKINTII
+610 KN
-619 YKKYQMSRLI
+619 KFNASRLI
-629 LENDY
+629 LETNY
-634 YKHVFRTEN
+634 YKYIKTEE

>member
-226 KEYNILNIDFDKL
+226 KEYNILNIGFDKL

-257 MTPTEKNKYSG
+257 VTPTEKNKYSG

-378 PNMGYKYIGC
+378 PNMGYKYVGC

-403 SDLEMINET
+403 SDLEMINAT

-432 LNYTYTGNMMAT
+432 LNYTYNGNMMAT

-449 VKNLKY
+449 VKNLRY

-472 VGELLS
+472 
-478 RLEQAGKLEDTVIV
+478 LESLINSLKEKGKLDDTVIV
-492 ISGDHYPY
+492 ISADHYPY
-500 GLTLGEINELSTF
+500 GLTINEMK
-513 ERDDKFEKFR
+513 ERATYINDEKFDIHKNN
-523 MPFLIW
+523 LIIW
-529 SGSMKGPIKVEK
+529 NSQIKTPIKIDK
-541 IGSSLDVLPTVLN
+541 YASSLDILPTVLN
-554 LFGAEF
+554 LLGVEY

-566 GRDIL
+566 GTDIL
-571 SDSDP
+571 SNSEGL
-576 IVIFSDR
+576 VIFNDR
-583 SFITDKG
+583 SWITKYGKYDAIKG
-590 RYNSLTEQFT
+590 KFTEYINLEEKQKHIDEI
-600 PNEGVTIEEG
+600 NEIV
-610 YVDKINTII
+610 KN
-619 YKKYQMSRLI
+619 KFNASRLI
-629 LENDY
+629 LETNY
-634 YKHVFRTEN
+634 YKYIKTEE

>member
-257 MTPTEKNKYSG
+257 VTPTEKNKYSG

-378 PNMGYKYIGC
+378 PNMGYKYVGC

-403 SDLEMINET
+403 SDLEMINAT

-432 LNYTYTGNMMAT
+432 LNYTYNGNMMAT

-472 VGELLS
+472 
-478 RLEQAGKLEDTVIV
+478 LESLINSLKEKGKLDDTVIV
-492 ISGDHYPY
+492 ISADHYPY
-500 GLTLGEINELSTF
+500 GLTINEMK
-513 ERDDKFEKFR
+513 ERATYINDEKFDIHKNN
-523 MPFLIW
+523 LIIW
-529 SGSMKGPIKVEK
+529 NSQIKTPIKIDK
-541 IGSSLDVLPTVLN
+541 YASSLDILPTVLN
-554 LFGAEF
+554 LLGIEY

-566 GRDIL
+566 GTDIL
-571 SDSDP
+571 SNSEG
-576 IVIFSDR
+576 IVIFNDR
-583 SFITDKG
+583 SWITKYGKYDAIKG
-590 RYNSLTEQFT
+590 KFTEYINLEEKQKYIDEI
-600 PNEGVTIEEG
+600 NEIV
-610 YVDKINTII
+610 KN
-619 YKKYQMSRLI
+619 KFNASRLI
-629 LENDY
+629 LETNY
-634 YKHVFRTEN
+634 YKYIKTEE

>member
-1 MNYKRYLLNILY
+1 MNYKIYLLNILY

-257 MTPTEKNKYSG
+257 VTTTEKNKYSG

-378 PNMGYKYIGC
+378 PNMGYKYVGC

-403 SDLEMINET
+403 SDLEMINAT

-432 LNYTYTGNMMAT
+432 LNYTYNGNMMAT

-449 VKNLKY
+449 VKNLRY

-472 VGELLS
+472 
-478 RLEQAGKLEDTVIV
+478 LESLINSLKEKGKLDDTVIV
-492 ISGDHYPY
+492 ISADHYPY
-500 GLTLGEINELSTF
+500 GLTINEMK
-513 ERDDKFEKFR
+513 ERATYINDEKFDIHKNN
-523 MPFLIW
+523 LIIW
-529 SGSMKGPIKVEK
+529 NSQIKTPIKIDK
-541 IGSSLDVLPTVLN
+541 YASSLDILPTVLN
-554 LFGAEF
+554 LLGVEY

-566 GRDIL
+566 GTDIL
-571 SDSDP
+571 SNSEGL
-576 IVIFSDR
+576 VIFNDR
-583 SFITDKG
+583 SWITKYGKYDAIKG
-590 RYNSLTEQFT
+590 KFTEYINLEEKQKYIDEI
-600 PNEGVTIEEG
+600 NEIV
-610 YVDKINTII
+610 KN
-619 YKKYQMSRLI
+619 KFNASRLI
-629 LENDY
+629 LETNY
-634 YKHVFRTEN
+634 YKYIKTEE

>member
-257 MTPTEKNKYSG
+257 VTPTEKNKYSG

-378 PNMGYKYIGC
+378 PNMGYKYVGC

-403 SDLEMINET
+403 SDLEMINAT

-432 LNYTYTGNMMAT
+432 LNYTYNGNMMAT

-472 VGELLS
+472 
-478 RLEQAGKLEDTVIV
+478 LESLINSLKEKGKLDDTVIV
-492 ISGDHYPY
+492 ISADHYPY
-500 GLTLGEINELSTF
+500 GLTINEMK
-513 ERDDKFEKFR
+513 ERATYINDEKFDIHKNN
-523 MPFLIW
+523 LIIW
-529 SGSMKGPIKVEK
+529 NSQIKTPIKIDK
-541 IGSSLDVLPTVLN
+541 YASSLDILPTVLN
-554 LFGAEF
+554 LLGIEY

-566 GRDIL
+566 GTDIL
-571 SDSDP
+571 SNSEGL
-576 IVIFSDR
+576 VIFNDR
-583 SFITDKG
+583 SWITKYGKYDAIKG
-590 RYNSLTEQFT
+590 KFTEYINLEEKQKYIDEI
-600 PNEGVTIEEG
+600 NEIV
-610 YVDKINTII
+610 KN
-619 YKKYQMSRLI
+619 KFNASRLI
-629 LENDY
+629 LETNY
-634 YKHVFRTEN
+634 YKYIKTEE